1 MKHLK
6 TLAGITALS
15 LAASVFTLIPSQET
29 VVEAASVTCGFE
41 GDTDGWA
48 GRGDAVAEVVTTKA
62 HSGDSSLFVSGRT
75 QFWNGC
81 FTENEI
87 LHAGGSYHISGYIC
101 YSDPSAWQQKFSFN
115 LQYTQGEE
123 TYPTVAED
131 TAHSDEWKFFEGD
144 IMIPTDAK
152 DISLYVQTAYSPNPT
167 EQDLMDFYLDDV
179 TIEEVAGPEIEHD
192 LTGLKEYYGQ
202 YFKFGTAM
210 MGSEVGI
217 QAIDDLM
224 DKHFNSLTFGNELK
238 PDFVLDQQATLAYVK
253 ENGDQTNPQ
262 ISLKNADKLLKYCA
276 ERNIPVRGHCLV
288 WHSQTPDWFFKENFS
303 NDGDWVSKEVM
314 IQRMENYIKNVMEA
328 LATQYPEVEF
338 YAWDVVNEAFTDAG
352 KPREA
357 GSNNVTEGN
366 SAWVK
371 VFGDNSFIEYAFKF
385 ARQYAPKGC
394 KLFYNDYNEYVDA
407 KCDAISEMAKDLS
420 EKGLLDGI
428 GMQSHLDMSYPTAWD
443 YERALKKYAALGV
456 ELQVTELDITTSDK
470 SETGLKEQAKRY
482 REILDSIV
490 SVKKDGANVSAVVV
504 WGMSDAN
511 SWRGDR
517 VPLIFD
523 GDFKAKPAYY
533 SLIEGLEAVP
543 QHQPAGTKPSE
554 TTAPPEVTE
563 PQVSETTPDPSNTPA
578 VMYGDIDASTTV
590 DLTDLTLLSQY
601 LLRDIKFTAD
611 QLKVADVM
619 YDEEINTSD
628 LALLK
633 QFVMNDEVT
642 LGPVK

>member
-192 LTGLKEYYGQ
+192 LTGLKDYYGQ

-238 PDFVLDQQATLAYVK
+238 PDFVLDQQATLAYMK
-253 ENGDQTNPQ
+253 ENDDQTNPQ
-262 ISLKNADKLLKYCA
+262 INLKNADKLLKYCA

-420 EKGLLDGI
+420 EKGILDGI

-490 SVKKDGANVSAVVV
+490 GVKKDGANVSAVVV

-543 QHQPAGTKPSE
+543 QETKPVV
-554 TTAPPEVTE
+554 TTAPPTVTE
-563 PQVSETTPDPSNTPA
+563 PQVSETTPITSDPSNTPA
-578 VMYGDIDASTTV
+578 VIYGDIDASTTV